1 MCVRLELS
9 LRLNR
14 LTDRRERLPAP
25 PALSSIPSYV
35 ARASLMDG
43 KELLL
48 DLKRQSRTLE
58 ASIRT
63 RVLPV

>member
-14 LTDRRERLPAP
+14 LTDRLARLPAQ
-25 PALSSIPSYV
+25 PALNWIPSYV
-35 ARASLMDG
+35 ARAFLMDG

-58 ASIRT
+58 ESIRT